1 MDIAADEGA
10 SLRSSRRFGLL
21 QEVGVAKTLINPPQM
36 YDGSAVGLS
45 HAVVIPAGKLV
56 FVSGQVAW
64 DLEQR
69 VTADTV
75 EGQLEDALANLATV
89 LEAAGASVGDL
100 VQVRV
105 YVRGEL
111 ATHMEAIAPV
121 MAAFLGAS
129 RAALTGIGVASLA
142 SPETLVEVEA
152 IAAVGASAP
161 TATG

>member
-1 MDIAADEGA
+1 MP
-10 SLRSSRRFGLL
+10 
-21 QEVGVAKTLINPPQM
+21 KTLINPSEI
-36 YDGSAVGLS
+36 YDGSGVGMS
-45 HAVVIPAGKLV
+45 QAVVVPAGKLI

-64 DLEQR
+64 DARQS

-75 EGQLEDALANLATV
+75 EGQLEHALANLTTV
-89 LEAAGASVGDL
+89 LKAARASVGDL

-111 ATHMEAIAPV
+111 ATHMEALAPM
-121 MAAFLGAS
+121 MAAFLGSS
-129 RAALTGIGVASLA
+129 RPALTGIGVASLA

-161 TATG
+161 TTTG

>member
-1 MDIAADEGA
+1 
-10 SLRSSRRFGLL
+10 
-21 QEVGVAKTLINPPQM
+21 VPKTLINPPQI
-36 YDGSAVGLS
+36 YDGSAVGMS
-45 HAVVIPAGKLV
+45 QAVVAPAGKLI

-64 DLEQR
+64 DTRQS

-75 EGQLEDALANLATV
+75 EGQLEHALANLATV
-89 LEAAGASVGDL
+89 LKAAGASVGDL
-100 VQVRV
+100 LQVRV

-111 ATHMEAIAPV
+111 ATHMEALAPV
-121 MAAFLGAS
+121 MAAFLGSS
-129 RAALTGIGVASLA
+129 RPALTGIGVASLA